1 MPENK
6 SNWALPI
13 TMLIGFIFM
22 CIYVAIGYFQYQLID
37 EQILN
42 ALIIPGIIDATP
54 RGMRSFGFF
63 ALILFFIGTFL
74 TWPRKE
80 AANENAKESDLSL

>member
-1 MPENK
+1 MSENK
-6 SNWALPI
+6 SKWSLPI

-22 CIYVAIGYFQYQLID
+22 FIYVVIGYLQYHLID

-54 RGMRSFGFF
+54 RGMRNFGFF
-63 ALILFFIGTFL
+63 ALILFFIGIFL

-80 AANENAKESDLSL
+80 TANENAKESDLSC